1 MLNLLFKLVFSVI
14 SGFSEFL
21 FVSGSAHQFLLTMI
35 TGSDQPDSALVIAIH
50 LGWLGALL
58 VSLRG
63 RIKEL
68 RYERRMAT
76 VNKRRRT
83 RHLNPSALMDTR
95 IINTA
100 AVPVLIGLLFGGY
113 LPDWTARVGWISL
126 FLLINAVI
134 LFLPSFFASGN
145 KDSLSYTMLDG
156 LLMGLAA
163 VFGMLPG
170 ISRIGCMF
178 SVGLLRGADKKYALD
193 LSLLISVPV
202 TLGLLFMDVY
212 AAVSTGAGL
221 NGAQL
226 VGFVLSSMASFAGA
240 YFSIR
245 LLRYIFDRT
254 NSMGFAYYSCGL
266 AVFQFLLYLIV
277 Q

>member
-1 MLNLLFKLVFSVI
+1 MNLLFKLVLSVI

-21 FVSGSAHQFLLTMI
+21 FISGSAHQFVLTMI
-35 TGSDQPDSALVIAIH
+35 TGNDQPDSALVLAIH

-68 RYERRMAT
+68 RHERRSAT
-76 VNKRRRT
+76 VSKRRRT
-83 RHLNPSALMDTR
+83 RHPNPSALMDMR

-100 AVPVLIGLLFGGY
+100 AVPVLIGLLFVGY
-113 LPDWTARVGWISL
+113 LPDWTAKVGWISL

-134 LFLPSFFASGN
+134 LFLPSLFSSGN

-156 LLMGLAA
+156 LLMGLAS
-163 VFGMLPG
+163 VFGVLPG

-202 TLGLLFMDVY
+202 TVGLLFWDVY
-212 AAVSTGAGL
+212 ATVLTGVGL
-221 NGAQL
+221 DGLQFI
-226 VGFVLSSMASFAGA
+226 GFMISSLASFGGA
-240 YFSIR
+240 CLSIR
-245 LLRYIFDRT
+245 FLRYICDRT
-254 NSMGFAYYSCGL
+254 NAIGFAYYSCGL
-266 AVFQFLLYLIV
+266 AIFQFLLYLIV